1 MAADMTLLTELD
13 ARSREVFQRLVESF
27 METGEP
33 VGSRTLS
40 RRMSV
45 NLSPATIRNVMAD
58 LEQEGLLYAPYTS
71 AGRLPTEI
79 GLRMFV
85 NGLLEIG
92 AVDAEERTRIET
104 QCQSAGRSLETML
117 EEATSLLSGLS
128 RCAGLVVAPKTDAS
142 IKHIEFVHLGPG
154 RALVV
159 IVAANGVVENR
170 VVEVP
175 RGLPPSAL
183 IEASNY
189 LNARLAERT
198 LDEARDAIQDDLES
212 DRSQLD
218 ALSRKVVAAGLA
230 TWSDDERA
238 GGALIVRGQSHLL
251 EDVNAARDLE
261 RIRALFDALEAKEQV
276 LRMLDLVNGAE
287 GVQIFI
293 GAENDLFTLAG
304 CSMIVA
310 PYQNSRRE
318 IVGAIGVVGPTRIN
332 YRRIVPLVD
341 YTAKVIGRLIG

>member
-1 MAADMTLLTELD
+1 MASDPTLLTELD

-58 LEQEGLLYAPYTS
+58 LEHEGLLYAPHTS

-85 NGLLEIG
+85 NGLLEVG
-92 AVDAEERTRIET
+92 AIDTDERTRIEA

-117 EEATSLLSGLS
+117 EEAIGVLSGLS
-128 RCAGLVVAPKTDAS
+128 RCAGLVVAPKTDAA

-183 IEASNY
+183 VEASNY
-189 LNARLAERT
+189 LNARLADRT
-198 LDEARDAIQDDLES
+198 LEEAREAIMSELVDDRGL
-212 DRSQLD
+212 LD

-230 TWSDDERA
+230 TWTDERT

-251 EDVNAARDLE
+251 DDVNAARDLTT
-261 RIRALFDALEAKEQV
+261 IRALFEALEAKEQV
-276 LRMLDLVNGAE
+276 LRMLDLVNAGE

>member
-1 MAADMTLLTELD
+1 MDLD
-13 ARSREVFQRLVESF
+13 TRSREVFQRLVDTF
-27 METGEP
+27 VETGEP

-40 RRMSV
+40 RKMSV
-45 NLSPATIRNVMAD
+45 SVSPATIRNVMAD
-58 LEQEGLLYAPYTS
+58 LEHEGLLYARHAS
-71 AGRLPTEI
+71 AGRMPTEL

-85 NGLLEIG
+85 NGLLEVG
-92 AVDAEERTRIET
+92 ALGAEERVRIET
-104 QCQSAGRSLETML
+104 MCRAAGRSMEGML

-128 RCAGLVVAPKTDAS
+128 RCAGLVIAPKADAAV
-142 IKHIEFVHLGPG
+142 KHIEFVHLGPG

-159 IVAANGVVENR
+159 IVEANGVVENR

-175 RGLPPSAL
+175 RGVPLSAL
-183 IEASNY
+183 AEATNY

-198 LDEARDAIQDDLES
+198 LDEAREAVMDELEG
-212 DRSQLD
+212 DRSLLD
-218 ALSRKVVAAGLA
+218 DLSRKVVAAGLA
-230 TWSDDERA
+230 TWSDDRSGA
-238 GGALIVRGQSHLL
+238 ALIVRGQGNLL
-251 EDVNAARDLE
+251 HDVSAAQDLD
-261 RIRALFDALEAKEQV
+261 RIRALFDVLEAKEQV
-276 LRMLDLVNGAE
+276 LRMLDLVIGAE

-304 CSMIVA
+304 CSLIVA
-310 PYQNSRRE
+310 PYQNSREE

>member
-1 MAADMTLLTELD
+1 MASDPTLLTELD

-40 RRMSV
+40 RKMSV

-58 LEQEGLLYAPYTS
+58 LEHEGLLYAPHPS

-85 NGLLEIG
+85 NGLLEVG
-92 AVDAEERTRIET
+92 AIDTDERTRIEA

-117 EEATSLLSGLS
+117 EEAIGVLSGLS
-128 RCAGLVVAPKTDAS
+128 RCAGLVVAPKTDAA

-183 IEASNY
+183 VEASNY
-189 LNARLAERT
+189 LNARLADRT
-198 LDEARDAIQDDLES
+198 LEEAREAIMSELVDDRGL
-212 DRSQLD
+212 LD

-230 TWSDDERA
+230 TWTDERT

-251 EDVNAARDLE
+251 DDVNAARDLTT
-261 RIRALFDALEAKEQV
+261 IRALFEALEAKEQV
-276 LRMLDLVNGAE
+276 LRMLDLVNAGE

>member
-1 MAADMTLLTELD
+1 MASDPTLLTELD

-58 LEQEGLLYAPYTS
+58 LEHEGLLYAPHTS

-85 NGLLEIG
+85 NGLLEVG
-92 AVDAEERTRIET
+92 AIDNDERARIET

-117 EEATSLLSGLS
+117 EEAIGLLSGLS
-128 RCAGLVVAPKTDAS
+128 RCAGLVVAPKTDAA

-183 IEASNY
+183 VEASNY

-198 LDEARDAIQDDLES
+198 LDEAREAILGELET
-212 DRSQLD
+212 DRGLLD
-218 ALSRKVVAAGLA
+218 VLSRKVVAAGLA
-230 TWSDDERA
+230 TWTDDRT

-261 RIRALFDALEAKEQV
+261 TIRALFAALEAKEQV
-276 LRMLDLVNGAE
+276 LRMLDLVNAGE

>member
-1 MAADMTLLTELD
+1 MDLD
-13 ARSREVFQRLVESF
+13 ARSREVFQRLVDTF
-27 METGEP
+27 VETGEP

-40 RRMSV
+40 RKMSV
-45 NLSPATIRNVMAD
+45 SVSPATIRNVMAD
-58 LEQEGLLYAPYTS
+58 LEHEGLLYAPHAS
-71 AGRLPTEI
+71 AGRLPTEL

-85 NGLLEIG
+85 NGLLEVG
-92 AVDAEERTRIET
+92 ALDAEERARIET
-104 QCQSAGRSLETML
+104 MCRAAGHSMEGML
-117 EEATSLLSGLS
+117 EQATTLLSGLS
-128 RCAGLVVAPKTDAS
+128 RCAGLVIAPKADAPV
-142 IKHIEFVHLGPG
+142 KHIEFVHLGPG

-159 IVAANGVVENR
+159 IVEANGVVENR

-175 RGLPPSAL
+175 PGVPLSAL
-183 IEASNY
+183 VEATNY

-198 LDEARDAIQDDLES
+198 LDEAREAVMAELETDRGLLDD
-212 DRSQLD
+212 
-218 ALSRKVVAAGLA
+218 LSRKVVAAGLA
-230 TWSDDERA
+230 TWSDDRSGA
-238 GGALIVRGQSHLL
+238 AALIVRGQGNLL
-251 EDVNAARDLE
+251 HDVSAAQDLD
-261 RIRALFDALEAKEQV
+261 RIRALFDVLEAKEQV
-276 LRMLDLVNGAE
+276 VRMLDMVIGAE

-310 PYQNSRRE
+310 PYQNSREE

>member
-1 MAADMTLLTELD
+1 MASDPTLLTELD

-58 LEQEGLLYAPYTS
+58 LEHEGLLYAPHTS

-85 NGLLEIG
+85 NGLLEVG
-92 AVDAEERTRIET
+92 AIDTDERTRIEA

-117 EEATSLLSGLS
+117 EEAIGVLSGLS
-128 RCAGLVVAPKTDAS
+128 RCAGLVVAPKTDAA

-183 IEASNY
+183 VEASNY
-189 LNARLAERT
+189 LNARLADRT
-198 LDEARDAIQDDLES
+198 LEEAREAIMSELVDDRGL
-212 DRSQLD
+212 LD

-230 TWSDDERA
+230 TWTDERT

-251 EDVNAARDLE
+251 DDVNAVRDLTT
-261 RIRALFDALEAKEQV
+261 IRALFEALEAKEQV
-276 LRMLDLVNGAE
+276 LRMLDLVNAGE